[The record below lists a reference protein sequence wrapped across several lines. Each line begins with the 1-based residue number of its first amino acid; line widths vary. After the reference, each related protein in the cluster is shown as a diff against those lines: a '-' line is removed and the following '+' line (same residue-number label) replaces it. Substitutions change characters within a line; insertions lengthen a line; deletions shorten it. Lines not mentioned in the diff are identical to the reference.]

1 MSKPSTQKA
10 GPIPA
15 SLKDGPLDV
24 FKYRWLFLGI
34 SLLFLLPGLFFIGKN
49 IMDPEIQAPVRL
61 GIDFRGGTM
70 LEYGFSKP
78 VVQADVNNIR
88 TVFDQ
93 HAYTGTVIQIQEP
106 RVGINKQAVE
116 IGATSSPTAP
126 QPEAT
131 PVQPAPNNQAK
142 PVLPNA
148 AKKAELPSAQGSQQ
162 TPAPASPVIG
172 QPAVAPVSSGVANS
186 VVPPITRSNAV
197 VQTPLASNAANPPAM
212 TATGENAKIVTIV
225 SIRSKQ
231 IQGQDEL
238 TMRQE
243 LASRY
248 GHITLLQKNSI
259 GPALAKELLAN
270 GLLALLMAY
279 ILIVGYLTIRFQ
291 FDFAVC
297 AMAALIHDT
306 VFLIGMF
313 AMFGAL
319 FHTEVDSL
327 FITAVLTVVG
337 FSVHDTIVVFDRI
350 RENNRLYFT
359 KKVPFIKIVNM
370 SINQTMARSI
380 NTSLTA
386 LLTML
391 ALYLFGG
398 ETTKDF
404 VLAIIIGIAAGTYSS
419 IFNASVLLA
428 MWRNRGVTVQVSSTT
443 PATA

>member
-1 MSKPSTQKA
+1 MSKTSATKADSSPSALQ
-10 GPIPA
+10 
-15 SLKDGPLDV
+15 DGPLDI

-34 SLLFLLPGLFFIGKN
+34 SLLFLLPGLFFLGKN
-49 IMDPEIQAPVRL
+49 MMDPEIQAPVRL
-61 GIDFRGGTM
+61 GIDFRGGTL

-88 TVFDQ
+88 AVFDA
-93 HAYTGTVIQIQEP
+93 HGYTGTVIQIQEP

-116 IGATSSPTAP
+116 IGAPASTTESSVATPKPADSTAPVASVKSTGTPVSAGKPVVTVSVANPTAATT
-126 QPEAT
+126 PE
-131 PVQPAPNNQAK
+131 
-142 PVLPNA
+142 
-148 AKKAELPSAQGSQQ
+148 S
-162 TPAPASPVIG
+162 
-172 QPAVAPVSSGVANS
+172 PAVSGAE
-186 VVPPITRSNAV
+186 
-197 VQTPLASNAANPPAM
+197 
-212 TATGENAKIVTIV
+212 TADNAKVATIV

-231 IQGQDEL
+231 IQRDDEQV
-238 TMRQE
+238 MRRE
-243 LASRY
+243 LAGRY
-248 GHITLLQKNSI
+248 GVITLLQKNSI
-259 GPALAKELLAN
+259 GPALAKELLSN
-270 GLLALLMAY
+270 GLLALVMAY
-279 ILIVGYLTIRFQ
+279 ILIVGYLTVRFQ

-297 AMAALIHDT
+297 AMAALVHDT
-306 VFLIGMF
+306 IFLLGMF
-313 AMFGAL
+313 AMFGSL

-359 KKVPFIKIVNM
+359 KKVPFVKIVNM

-386 LLTML
+386 LLSML
-391 ALYLFGG
+391 ALFFFGG
-398 ETTKDF
+398 ETTRDF

-428 MWRNRGVTVQVSSTT
+428 MWRNRGLSPQTTGT

>member
-1 MSKPSTQKA
+1 MSKTQTQKA
-10 GPIPA
+10 GAIPD

-49 IMDPEIQAPVRL
+49 VMDPEIQAPVRL
-61 GIDFRGGTM
+61 GIDFKGGTM

-88 TVFDQ
+88 AVFDG
-93 HAYTGTVIQIQEP
+93 HGYTGTVIQIQEP
-106 RVGINKQAVE
+106 RVGINKQAIE
-116 IGATSSPTAP
+116 IGAPTSPTAA
-126 QPEAT
+126 QPEAPT
-131 PVQPAPNNQAK
+131 AQPVQKNQAMTALPK
-142 PVLPNA
+142 P
-148 AKKAELPSAQGSQQ
+148 AKKAALPKLAKKAALLSAQGSQQ
-162 TPAPASPVIG
+162 TPAPASPE
-172 QPAVAPVSSGVANS
+172 VAKPTIANPN
-186 VVPPITRSNAV
+186 VVK
-197 VQTPLASNAANPPAM
+197 QTPLAVPA
-212 TATGENAKIVTIV
+212 TTAETVATGDNAKIATIV

-231 IQGQDEL
+231 IQGQDEPM
-238 TMRQE
+238 MRQE
-243 LASRY
+243 LASKY
-248 GHITLLQKNSI
+248 GQITLLQKNSI
-259 GPALAKELLAN
+259 GPALAKELLTN

-297 AMAALIHDT
+297 AMAALVHDT
-306 VFLIGMF
+306 IFLLGMF
-313 AMFGAL
+313 ALFGAL

-327 FITAVLTVVG
+327 FITSVLTVVG

-359 KKVPFIKIVNM
+359 KKVPFVKIVNM
-370 SINQTMARSI
+370 SVNQTMARSI

-391 ALYLFGG
+391 ALYFFGG

-428 MWRNRGVTVQVSSTT
+428 MWRNRGTSVQASSTT
-443 PATA
+443 PAIV